1 MKNEETPIIINGT
14 VCNDLGD
21 YLNSSVCEVIFDDLK
36 DVLEHEDLDCSTNI
50 SDYADLVDWDEE
62 KVCEFYDYAPEALVE
77 KLDNMDAKE
86 TVNEDTVTF
95 NEAYYSSSSESY
107 KGYHLTLPI
116 SWEEIGK
123 EFDNSKEKNNTKDKA
138 KDDIER

>member
-14 VCNDLGD
+14 VCDNLGD
-21 YLNSSVCEVIFDDLK
+21 YLNSSICEVIFDDLK

-77 KLDNMDAKE
+77 KLDDMDAKE